1 MAISNEL
8 NSRLLKERVHA
19 ALGAFENFNV
29 FLWPDSEQADLIERA
44 LAEIEKGYESS
55 GRTEL
60 RFTETMPD
68 GRKEERT
75 ASFADVERLQKGLD
89 ALKFGE
95 RAFEFV
101 RPTAEQIER
110 GAEDWGIAQAAKGYA
125 LFQEDYPEGSM
136 AVQRLDD
143 VMCFESDRDAARQW
157 EIDTGKRVLQPGVD
171 FWFGDENDFIPYID
185 TPENRKAM
193 KDWLLEKPLEFH
205 WPDFSEKKFKEIVKE
220 FHSGNVKEG
229 AKARA
234 CLGSSWFD
242 LVYDGENKIYRL
254 ECRCND
260 TAAADYISTPHRPIT
275 LDDTKGPAEFRSSL
289 ERDIIGFIA
298 SIGSEALRGECMKD
312 PSAVFEDCKV
322 REVHD
327 KTGKGFFE
335 IITKNGDVVD
345 FEHPKDFP
353 YANDFDYWMG
363 FEWKGRQWDLNF
375 FDGEE
380 FAKRKRKTVRGA
392 SASVYAVGEDGQID
406 TNSRMDAKS
415 AEIAL
420 DPKIAR
426 AWKKGNG
433 LVHPSGAEWDAL
445 CDLAAAAKM
454 DWFFEEASPST
465 LSNAMISDVENA
477 WLSPNLEKLTG
488 ERFFAVRG
496 LFQRTG
502 EKVSEEEVPE
512 RFKIMDEIIQWMSDE
527 SELSD
532 WTAAEREV
540 ARQAVKDWESVSR
553 DPDPADEEKEDERYD
568 HETLGM
574 LEVHAARVE
583 SMRKWRRLEKEFN
596 ERPDIQAWR
605 GGFAEIKDEVF
616 ESDETKAKLPWKDEP
631 GFLSRE
637 SLKNLKMDFSEAI
650 QAIERPDREAMEEIV
665 YRLLEEWVDFG
676 PLEEFNAEIGDLFD
690 EKFVK
695 KGWDDSL
702 AGKNCFY
709 ADSVGALREIV
720 DNGSFMPSYVTVSPD
735 GRSVATD
742 EGATYDFAYYDP
754 DYKRKAALMKSHS
767 DRMEKRSSILE
778 QLAEE
783 VVSGGLELSGVQEK
797 ASELSDLK
805 VALRND
811 KDLSAD
817 FNKMGREA
825 FLSAHPDVL
834 PEVYDASVRDAARVL
849 KDNFETAVIRNLN
862 VDWTKDEKKP
872 EIEGVKILDLSP
884 ESAEGKKAALVAFKN
899 QGKIFTEK
907 QVLKALEAEKAYR
920 WVKFENLQVVP
931 FDAAKETLEEAKK
944 RLLDSVQAK
953 DVSAGKEADGSE
965 VEDETLRLVR
975 SLSEEKARS
984 EAEAAAAMAKEAEA
998 RKELFESK
1006 DRIAERNLEKFK
1018 RLLEAADID
1027 EFKTSLSVPDVFRTN
1042 KGSPLS
1048 FRFDKKKHEFIQEFT
1063 SAFNIETGE
1072 SWNFYELNAEEKD
1085 FKFKRF
1091 FFADNYAQLERDLVE
1106 ALRQSVDKNKA
1117 KAERA
1122 ETGAQTAKPEPVTCG
1137 NFQRKLAELAG
1148 KDVIQAAQA
1157 LLDKMDKKELD
1168 KFKKICEA
1176 NGAKSAGSLNDFFVG
1191 LMNGTKRFELK
1202 PKGRKGPD
1210 KDEGR
1215 NV

>member
-1 MAISNEL
+1 MKNSNEL

-19 ALGAFENFNV
+19 ALGAFKNFNV
-29 FLWPDSEQADLIERA
+29 FLWPDSELEGLIERT

-55 GRTEL
+55 GRSEL

-95 RAFEFV
+95 RALEFV

-110 GAEDWGIAQAAKGYA
+110 GAEDWGLAQAAKGYD
-125 LFQEDYPEGSM
+125 LFEEQDPKGAM

-193 KDWLLEKPLEFH
+193 KDWLLEQPLEFH

-220 FHSGNVKEG
+220 LHSGNVKEG

-234 CLGSSWFD
+234 CIGSSWFD

-260 TAAADYISTPHRPIT
+260 TAAADYISEHYRPIT
-275 LDDTKGPAEFRSSL
+275 LDDTKGPAEFRASL
-289 ERDIIGFIA
+289 ERDIIDFIA
-298 SIGSEALRGECMKD
+298 SIGDEALRGECMKD
-312 PSAVFEDCKV
+312 PSAAFEGCEVKCV
-322 REVHD
+322 RD
-327 KTGKGFFE
+327 INNSGFFKIAMKSGE
-335 IITKNGDVVD
+335 AVVV
-345 FEHPKDFP
+345 PFP
-353 YANDFDYWMG
+353 SENEAEFDDYWVG
-363 FEWKGRQWDLNF
+363 FKYKGRDWDLNF
-375 FDGEE
+375 F
-380 FAKRKRKTVRGA
+380 GA
-392 SASVYAVGEDGQID
+392 SDDDGPQASVYSVNEGGETD
-406 TNSRMDAKS
+406 TESLMKAAA
-415 AEIAL
+415 AEIVMTSKMAKAAR
-420 DPKIAR
+420 DSAR
-426 AWKKGNG
+426 A
-433 LVHPSGAEWDAL
+433 VSASGAEWDAL

-465 LSNAMISDVENA
+465 LSNAMISDVETA

-496 LFQRTG
+496 LFQRAG
-502 EKVSEEEVPE
+502 EEVSEEEVPE

-527 SELSD
+527 SALSD
-532 WTAAEREV
+532 WTDDEREV
-540 ARQAVKDWESVSR
+540 ARQALKDWESVSR

-583 SMRKWRRLEKEFN
+583 SMRKWRRLEKEFS

-605 GGFAEIKDEVF
+605 GGFAEIKEEVF
-616 ESDETKAKLPWKDEP
+616 ESDEIKAKLPWKDEP

-637 SLKNLKMDFSEAI
+637 SLENLKMNFSEAI
-650 QAIERPDREAMEEIV
+650 QAIERPQREAMEETV

-676 PLEEFNAEIGDLFD
+676 PLEEFNAEIGELFD

-695 KGWDDSL
+695 NGWDDNL

-709 ADSVGALREIV
+709 ADSVSELKKIV
-720 DNGSFMPSYVTVSPD
+720 EDGSFKPVYVTLAPD
-735 GRSVATD
+735 GHGVATD

-754 DYKRKAALMKSHS
+754 DYGRKAALMRSHS
-767 DRMEKRSSILE
+767 DRKEKRISILE

-811 KDLSAD
+811 EDLSAD

-849 KDNFETAVIRNLN
+849 KDNFETAVIRYLN

-884 ESAEGKKAALVAFKN
+884 ESAAGKKAALVAFKN
-899 QGKIFTEK
+899 QGKNFTEK
-907 QVLKALEAEKAYR
+907 QVLKALEAEKQYR
-920 WVKFENLQVVP
+920 WVKIENLQVFP
-931 FDAAKETLEEAKK
+931 YDAAKETLEEAQK
-944 RLLDSVQAK
+944 RLLDSVQ
-953 DVSAGKEADGSE
+953 E
-965 VEDETLRLVR
+965 EDETLRLVK

-984 EAEAAAAMAKEAEA
+984 EAAAKAAMAKEAEA
-998 RKELFESK
+998 RKELSESK
-1006 DRIAERNLEKFK
+1006 DRIAERNIEKFK

-1048 FRFDKKKHEFIQEFT
+1048 FRFDKKKRKFIQEFT

-1122 ETGAQTAKPEPVTCG
+1122 EAGVQTARSEPVTCG

-1148 KDVIQAAQA
+1148 KDVIQAAQT
-1157 LLDKMDKKELD
+1157 LLAKMEKKELE

-1176 NGAKSAGSLNDFFVG
+1176 NGAKSAEGLNDFFVG
-1191 LMNGTKRFELK
+1191 LMNGTKKFEVEK
-1202 PKGRKGPD
+1202 KERNGKGRD
-1210 KDEGR
+1210 AEAGR
-1215 NV
+1215 VR

>member
-1 MAISNEL
+1 MQDSKEL

-19 ALGAFENFNV
+19 ALGAFKNLNV
-29 FLWPDSEQADLIERA
+29 FLWPDSEQAALIERT
-44 LAEIEKGYESS
+44 LDEIAKGYESS

-60 RFTETMPD
+60 RFTETMPG

-95 RAFEFV
+95 RALEFV
-101 RPTAEQIER
+101 RPTAEQIQN

-125 LFQEDYPEGSM
+125 LFEEQDPEGAM
-136 AVQRLDD
+136 AVQGLDD
-143 VMCFESDRDAARQW
+143 VECFESDRDAARQW

-171 FWFGDENDFIPYID
+171 FWFGDENDYIPYID

-220 FHSGNVKEG
+220 LHSGNAKEG

-254 ECRCND
+254 ECRFND
-260 TAAADYISTPHRPIT
+260 DVLVRKDNSEANYTSNPFLLIT
-275 LDDTKGPAEFRSSL
+275 LDDTKGPAEFRASL
-289 ERDIIGFIA
+289 ERDIIDFIA
-298 SIGSEALRGECMKD
+298 SIGRESLRSECMKD
-312 PSAVFEDCKV
+312 PSAALKGCEV

-327 KTGKGFFE
+327 KSGKGFFE
-335 IITKNGDVVD
+335 LALKNGDIVQ
-345 FEHPKDFP
+345 FEHDKSCNPESEEDL
-353 YANDFDYWMG
+353 WHG
-363 FEWKGRQWDLNF
+363 FQYKGRDWDLNF
-375 FDGEE
+375 VSGDLAGS
-380 FAKRKRKTVRGA
+380 KQKYMA
-392 SASVYAVGEDGQID
+392 SIYPVDESLEVVTESMIE
-406 TNSRMDAKS
+406 TKS
-415 AEIAL
+415 AESVL
-420 DPKIAR
+420 DPKAAR
-426 AWKKGNG
+426 AYKKGNG
-433 LVHPSGAEWDAL
+433 LVRPNGAEWDAL
-445 CDLAAAAKM
+445 CDLADAAKM
-454 DWFFEEASPST
+454 DWFFEEATPSS
-465 LSNAMISDVENA
+465 LSNAMISDVETA

-488 ERFFAVRG
+488 EQFFAVRG
-496 LFQRTG
+496 LFQRAG

-532 WTAAEREV
+532 WTDAEREV

-553 DPDPADEEKEDERYD
+553 DPDPDDEEKEDERYD

-574 LEVHAARVE
+574 LEVHAARIE
-583 SMRKWRRLEKEFN
+583 AMRKWRRLEAQFN

-616 ESDETKAKLPWKDEP
+616 ESDENKAKLPWKDEP

-637 SLKNLKMDFSEAI
+637 TLKKLKMNFSEAI
-650 QAIERPDREAMEEIV
+650 SAIETPNHRAMEETV

-695 KGWDDSL
+695 NGWDDSL

-720 DNGSFMPSYVTVSPD
+720 DNGSFKPSYVTASPD

-754 DYKRKAALMKSHS
+754 DYERKAALMRSHS

-783 VVSGGLELSGVQEK
+783 VVSGELELSGVQEK

-811 KDLSAD
+811 TDLSAD

-834 PEVYDASVRDAARVL
+834 PEVYDASVRDTERLL

-899 QGKIFTEK
+899 QGKIFTGN
-907 QVLKALEAEKAYR
+907 QVLNALEAEREYR

-931 FDAAKETLEEAKK
+931 FDAAKETLEEAQK
-944 RLLDSVQAK
+944 RLLDSVQ
-953 DVSAGKEADGSE
+953 E
-965 VEDETLRLVR
+965 EDETLRLVK

-984 EAEAAAAMAKEAEA
+984 EAEAKAALAKEAEA
-998 RKELFESK
+998 RKELSESK
-1006 DRIAERNLEKFK
+1006 DKIADRNIEKFK

-1027 EFKTSLSVPDVFRTN
+1027 KFKLSLSVPDVFGTN
-1042 KGSPLS
+1042 EGSPLS
-1048 FRFDKKKHEFIQEFT
+1048 FRFDKKKHEFIKEFT
-1063 SAFNIETGE
+1063 PAFNIETGK
-1072 SWNFYELNAEEKD
+1072 SWDFYEMNAEEKG
-1085 FKFKRF
+1085 FKFKHF
-1091 FFADNYAQLERDLVE
+1091 FFADNYAQVERDLVE

-1122 ETGAQTAKPEPVTCG
+1122 EAAAQTAKPEPVTCG

-1176 NGAKSAGSLNDFFVG
+1176 NGAKSAESLNDFFVG

-1202 PKGRKGPD
+1202 PKGRKSPD

-1215 NV
+1215 GV